1 MVNLNLKIFGVS
13 SRAQISMIWATF
25 SHFPPGIEHSQ
36 PKFQRFEPRSP
47 GSCIAALPHFSW
59 GLFHDWPCHRRCL
72 QLTLGLLHRS
82 SGCQTPVGWWLVRG
96 LYYPSYIGDW
106 NNPKNGESPKKPTRV
121 LGSTEPSKRTRGSP
135 LPSKMSLKDTVAA
148 AVAGVPRF
156 SAGLWWAR
164 LSLFSPL
171 DNDINVQWW

>member
-1 MVNLNLKIFGVS
+1 MAIGCTSLHHLLMVNLNLKIFGVS

-82 SGCQTPVGWWLVRG
+82 SGCQTPVGWLVDDEFGDSTTLHILGMIIIQERG
-96 LYYPSYIGDW
+96 IPFSTSQYNGMIKGFISHCSYGLFT
-106 NNPKNGESPKKPTRV
+106 NAKQR
-121 LGSTEPSKRTRGSP
+121 P
-135 LPSKMSLKDTVAA
+135 LLQEI
-148 AVAGVPRF
+148 R
-156 SAGLWWAR
+156 WWMA
-164 LSLFSPL
+164 P
-171 DNDINVQWW
+171 V